1 MRISMNKARVIRIIS
16 GEYTLCDQ
24 ETGHT
29 LLAKPRG
36 IFRNH
41 KVTIKVGDIVQYEK
55 EIPFS
60 IITDVQTRKNDLV
73 RPAICNIDQAFV
85 VTSLKE
91 PYLNLNLLDRFIA
104 ILEYNAILPI
114 LIFHKADL
122 LNEIEQKE
130 AEKIIHY
137 YQDIG
142 YPTLTTSTFNPD
154 TLNTIKGYLK
164 DKVSVFTGQSGVG
177 KSSILNGIDSN
188 YALQTNAI
196 SKALNR
202 GKHTT
207 RATTLLSFGDG
218 WVADSPGFGIVDL
231 MDMNQV
237 DLSHSFIE
245 FFQKSSSC
253 KYNGCLHL
261 NEPHCAVKSAVA
273 NKEILLSRYENYLQ
287 ISNEIKQKRKW

>member
-1 MRISMNKARVIRIIS
+1 MNKARVIRIIS
-16 GEYTLCDQ
+16 GEYTLYDK
-24 ETGHT
+24 EMGHT

-36 IFRNH
+36 IFRNNNI
-41 KVTIKVGDIVQYEK
+41 TIKVGDMVWYEK

-60 IITDVQTRKNDLV
+60 IITDVEARKNDLV

-91 PYLNLNLLDRFIA
+91 PNLNLNLLDRFIA
-104 ILEYNAILPI
+104 ILEYNSILPI
-114 LIFHKADL
+114 LIFHKVDL
-122 LNEIEQKE
+122 LNEIEKKD
-130 AEKIIHY
+130 AEKIINY

-142 YPTLTTSTFNPD
+142 YHTLITSTLEPTTFD
-154 TLNTIKGYLK
+154 IIKGYLK

-177 KSSILNGIDSN
+177 KSSILNVVDAN

-207 RATTLLSFGDG
+207 RSTTLLSFGEG

-231 MDMNQV
+231 MDMDQV

-245 FFQKSSSC
+245 FFQKSSFC

-261 NEPHCAVKSAVA
+261 NEPHCAIKSAVEK
-273 NKEILLSRYENYLQ
+273 KEILLSRYENYLQ

>member
-1 MRISMNKARVIRIIS
+1 MIRIIS
-16 GEYTLCDQ
+16 GEYTLYDSESAQ
-24 ETGHT
+24 T

-36 IFRNH
+36 IFRNN
-41 KVTIKVGDIVQYEK
+41 KTTIKVGDMVHYEK

-60 IITDVQTRKNDLV
+60 IITDVEPRKNDLV

-91 PYLNLNLLDRFIA
+91 PNLNLNLLDRFIA

-114 LIFHKADL
+114 LIFHKVDL
-122 LNEIEQKE
+122 LDETEKKD
-130 AEKIIHY
+130 AEKIVCY
-137 YQDIG
+137 YKNIG
-142 YPTLTTSTFNPD
+142 YQTLTTSTTQPTTFEG
-154 TLNTIKGYLK
+154 IKDYLK
-164 DKVSVFTGQSGVG
+164 GKVSVFTGQSGVG
-177 KSSILNGIDSN
+177 KSSILNLIDSN

-207 RATTLLSFGDG
+207 RSTTLLSFGEG

-237 DLSHSFIE
+237 DLSHSFVE
-245 FFQKSSSC
+245 FFKQSVSC

-261 NEPHCAVKSAVA
+261 NEPHCAIKRAVE
-273 NKEILLSRYENYLQ
+273 KQEVLLSRYENYVQ